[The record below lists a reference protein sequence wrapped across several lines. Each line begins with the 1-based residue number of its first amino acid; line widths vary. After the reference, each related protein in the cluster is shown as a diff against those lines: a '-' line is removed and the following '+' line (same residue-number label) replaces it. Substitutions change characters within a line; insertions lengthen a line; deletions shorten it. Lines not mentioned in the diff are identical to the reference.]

1 MTTFGKILLG
11 LMLATAA
18 VLVVRGHKTPSSEM
32 VPTMP
37 AETASTT
44 TPSSTDLGGSFSGS
58 MNDLIARGGDYKCT
72 FDQLTE
78 VSHSTGTVVISGKNV
93 RGDFITEVK
102 AVSGMKVG
110 SHMISDGEF
119 IYTWSDMISMGMK
132 FKVAAAAT
140 GTSTPSSASNQNF
153 NYNQKLDYQCTPT
166 TRDASLFVVPATI
179 TFSEPKS

>member
-18 VLVVRGHKTPSSEM
+18 VLVVRGHKAPSSEI
-32 VPTMP
+32 VSVP
-37 AETASTT
+37 AETTSTT
-44 TPSSTDLGGSFSGS
+44 TPSAGAVDGSFSGS

-102 AVSGMKVG
+102 AATGMKVG

-153 NYNQKLDYQCTPT
+153 NYNQKLDYQCAPT